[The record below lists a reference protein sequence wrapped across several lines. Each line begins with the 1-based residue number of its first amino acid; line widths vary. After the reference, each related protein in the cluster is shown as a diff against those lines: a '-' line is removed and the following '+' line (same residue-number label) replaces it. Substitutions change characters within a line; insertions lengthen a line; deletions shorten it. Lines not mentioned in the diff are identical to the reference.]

1 MDRTKLKGLYALAML
16 MCFGTGLLVF
26 IIAADEQSILSGG
39 QPDANT
45 ISLQN
50 LIAQGPGTNKHVAL
64 TDFFFGKQYV
74 FTTQLVRFNDVYVP
88 MFPKGQ
94 AEDPR
99 NLHLLLWIRN
109 ERKSNLPLIETRQQL
124 DEFVAGLNRESG
136 SVTGVLHSPPST
148 VRKLAAEAYPGTD
161 AQSLQAL
168 WARDFPNQQSA
179 NLLWGVLGLS
189 LAGGCA
195 FFVAYRRQSRT

>member
-1 MDRTKLKGLYALAML
+1 
-16 MCFGTGLLVF
+16 
-26 IIAADEQSILSGG
+26 
-39 QPDANT
+39 
-45 ISLQN
+45 
-50 LIAQGPGTNKHVAL
+50 
-64 TDFFFGKQYV
+64 
-74 FTTQLVRFNDVYVP
+74 
-88 MFPKGQ
+88 
-94 AEDPR
+94 
-99 NLHLLLWIRN
+99 
-109 ERKSNLPLIETRQQL
+109 
-124 DEFVAGLNRESG
+124 
-136 SVTGVLHSPPST
+136 